1 MNEKLLKVEDLSVH
15 FSTYEGILRAVENVS
30 FYINKGE
37 WFGLV
42 GESGCGKSVTALSIL
57 QLLPVSAKIVKS
69 KIFFDNMEL
78 TKATEKEMRQI
89 RGSKIP
95 MIFQD
100 PGSSLNPSMR
110 IGDQMIETIMLHQA
124 IKKKAAKNIAVE
136 MLERV
141 GITDARECLTLYP
154 HELSGGMQQ
163 RVLISLAI
171 SCQPS
176 LLIADEATSNL
187 DVTIQAE
194 ILSLL
199 NSLQKQFGMSILL
212 ITHDIA
218 IVASMCERVAVMY
231 AGSIVEQGLTK
242 EVLQQSLHPYTN
254 GLLRAIPS
262 IKSKRVLLDAIPGRV
277 PSLLNFRKGCMFYS
291 RCPKRMEGLCN
302 LETPT
307 PFEIK
312 PGHFIS
318 CHLVAKE
325 RRSTDIYAAR
335 T

>member
-1 MNEKLLKVEDLSVH
+1 MNEKLLKVESLSVN
-15 FSTYEGILRAVENVS
+15 FDTYEGIVRAVENVS

-37 WFGLV
+37 CFGLV
-42 GESGCGKSVTALSIL
+42 GESGCGKSVTALSIIK
-57 QLLPVSAKIVKS
+57 LLPESAKIVNS
-69 KIFFDNMEL
+69 KIFFDNMDL
-78 TKATEKEMRQI
+78 TKATEKEIRQI

-110 IGDQMIETIMLHQA
+110 IGDQMVETIMLHQG
-124 IKKKAAKNIAVE
+124 IKKKTAENVAVE
-136 MLERV
+136 MLELV
-141 GITDARECLTLYP
+141 GITNSKRCLTLYP
-154 HELSGGMQQ
+154 FELSGGMQQ
-163 RVLISLAI
+163 RVLISLAL

-199 NSLQKQFGMSILL
+199 NSLQKQFGMSILF
-212 ITHDIA
+212 ITHDIG

-242 EVLQQSLHPYTN
+242 EILQQSLHPYTN
-254 GLLRAIPS
+254 GLIKAIPS
-262 IKSKRVLLDAIPGRV
+262 IRNKQVLLDAIPGRV

-291 RCPKRMEGLCN
+291 RCSKHIEGLCN
-302 LETPT
+302 LETPG
-307 PFEIK
+307 PLEIK
-312 PGHFIS
+312 SGHFIS
-318 CHLVAKE
+318 CHLVEKE
-325 RRSTDIYAAR
+325 RDM
-335 T
+335 